1 MDMLKAYACRN
12 GRLHCLTQE
21 EAAEALWFDLE
32 KPDPEEYAFV
42 ARITGLSLPQ
52 HADLVEIESSSRLA
66 VENETLTLSMPIVT
80 RASGV
85 LEAGVCGFVL
95 SQKYLVTLR
104 FAPSI
109 LFNQFNTTPPP
120 ENIPGSMHIFAG
132 LLEGIVDRQ
141 ADSLEKLREELDHLS
156 HQVFHHRLGSQTPA
170 RNAERELQAILITLG
185 RDYDA
190 ISYLRD
196 AQLGVARI
204 APYAIAAVEW
214 MPKPVRDRL
223 KSVQRDVSSLNEF
236 STHLTD
242 KVQFLLDSTL
252 GFINIAQNSLIK
264 VLTIVSIMGIPPT
277 LIAGI
282 YGMNFHDIP
291 ELSWKYGY
299 AYAWAAMIISA
310 VAPLIWFRK
319 KGWI

>member
-1 MDMLKAYACRN
+1 MLRAYSCRD
-12 GRLHCLTQE
+12 GRLHALAQE
-21 EAAEALWFDLE
+21 DAAEAVWFDLE
-32 KPDPEEYAFV
+32 KPTPEEFAYV
-42 ARITGLSLPQ
+42 TRITGFSLP
-52 HADLVEIESSSRLA
+52 HYADLSEIENSSRLS
-66 VENETLTLSMPIVT
+66 VDHDILTLSMPVVT
-80 RASGV
+80 RSGGV

-95 SQKYLVTLR
+95 SPKQLVTLR
-104 FAPSI
+104 FAPS
-109 LFNQFNTTPPP
+109 LVFNRFTTTAPTDSV
-120 ENIPGSMHIFAG
+120 PGSLHIFAS
-132 LLEGIVDRQ
+132 LLEAIVDRL
-141 ADSLEKLREELDHLS
+141 ADALEKLREELDELS
-156 HQVFHHRLGSQTPA
+156 HKIFHHRLGRRTPA
-170 RNAERELQAILITLG
+170 RNAERELQAILVILG
-185 RDYDA
+185 KGYDT

-196 AQLGVARI
+196 SQLGVARI
-204 APYAIAAVEW
+204 APYVITAVDW
-214 MPKPVRDRL
+214 VPRQIRDRL
-223 KSVQRDVSSLNEF
+223 KSTQKDVSSLNEF

-299 AYAWAAMIISA
+299 GFSWSLMIISA

>member
-1 MDMLKAYACRN
+1 MLKAYACRN
-12 GRLHCLTQE
+12 GRLHCLAPE
-21 EAAEALWFDLE
+21 EVSEAVWFDLE

-42 ARITGLSLPQ
+42 TRVTGFSLP
-52 HADLVEIESSSRLA
+52 HYADLSEIENSSRLS
-66 VENETLTLSMPIVT
+66 VEEEVLTLSMPIIT

-95 SQKYLVTLR
+95 SPTCLVTLR
-104 FAPSI
+104 FAPSM
-109 LFNQFNTTPPP
+109 LFNQFTTTAPP
-120 ENIPGSMHIFAG
+120 EGVPGSAHIFAG
-132 LLEGIVDRQ
+132 LLEGIVDRL
-141 ADSLEKLREELDHLS
+141 ADSLEKLREELDELS
-156 HQVFHHRLGSQTPA
+156 HKIFHHRLGSRTAA
-170 RNAERELQAILITLG
+170 RNAERELQAILVTLG

-196 AQLGVARI
+196 SQLGVARI
-204 APYAIAAVEW
+204 APYAATAVSW
-214 MPKPVRDRL
+214 IPNPVRERL
-223 KSVQRDVSSLNEF
+223 KSAEKDISSLNEF

-299 AYAWAAMIISA
+299 GYSWALMIISA

>member
-1 MDMLKAYACRN
+1 MLKAYACQN
-12 GRLHCLTQE
+12 GRLTHLSPE
-21 EAAEALWFDLE
+21 DAADAIWFDLE
-32 KPDPEEYAFV
+32 MPAPEEYAFV
-42 ARITGLSLPQ
+42 ARVTGFSLPQ
-52 HADLVEIESSSRLA
+52 LADLVEIENSSRLA
-66 VENETLTLSMPIVT
+66 AANEILTLSMPIVT

-85 LEAGVCGFVL
+85 LEASVCGFVM
-95 SQKYLVTLR
+95 SPKYLVTLR
-104 FAPSI
+104 FAPSL
-109 LFNQFNTTPPP
+109 LFNQFSTAAPP
-120 ENIPGSMHIFAG
+120 ENIPGSTHIFAG
-132 LLEGIVDRQ
+132 LLEAIVDRQ

-156 HQVFHHRLGSQTPA
+156 HKVFHHRLGSQTPA

-223 KSVQRDVSSLNEF
+223 TSIQRDVSSLNEF

-242 KVQFLLDSTL
+242 KVQFLLDTTL

-264 VLTIVSIMGIPPT
+264 ILTIVSIMGIPPT

-282 YGMNFHDIP
+282 YGMNFHNIP
-291 ELSWKYGY
+291 ELSWHYGY
-299 AYAWAAMIISA
+299 AYAWAAMVTSA
-310 VAPLIWFRK
+310 LAPLVWFRK

>member
-1 MDMLKAYACRN
+1 MLKAYACRD
-12 GRLHCLTQE
+12 GRLHCLTPE
-21 EAAEALWFDLE
+21 EAAGAIWFDLE
-32 KPDPEEYAFV
+32 APTSEEYAFV
-42 ARITGLSLPQ
+42 TRATGFSLP
-52 HADLVEIESSSRLA
+52 HYADLSEIENSSRLS
-66 VENETLTLSMPIVT
+66 VEGEVLTLSMPIVI
-80 RASGV
+80 RSNGV
-85 LEAGVCGFVL
+85 LEDGVCGFVL
-95 SQKYLVTLR
+95 SPKCLVTLR

-109 LFNQFNTTPPP
+109 LFDHFTTSAPS
-120 ENIPGSMHIFAG
+120 EGVPGSAHIFAG
-132 LLEGIVDRQ
+132 LLEDVVSKL
-141 ADSLEKLREELDHLS
+141 ADALEKLREELDQLS
-156 HQVFHHRLGSQTPA
+156 HKIFHHRLASRTPA

-196 AQLGVARI
+196 SQLGVARI
-204 APYAIAAVEW
+204 APYAATSVDWI
-214 MPKPVRDRL
+214 PKPVRDRL
-223 KSVQRDVSSLNEF
+223 KSIQKDVSSLNEF

-282 YGMNFHDIP
+282 YGMNFKIIP
-291 ELSWKYGY
+291 ELDWTYGY
-299 AYAWAAMIISA
+299 AYAWAVMIVSA

>member
-1 MDMLKAYACRN
+1 MLNAYACQN
-12 GRLHCLTQE
+12 GRLHRLAPE
-21 EAAEALWFDLE
+21 EAADAIWFDLE
-32 KPDPEEYAFV
+32 NPAPEEYTFV
-42 ARITGLSLPQ
+42 ARVTGFLLPQ
-52 HADLVEIESSSRLA
+52 QEDLAEIESSSRLA
-66 VENETLTLSMPIVT
+66 VDDDILTLSMPIVT
-80 RASGV
+80 RARGV

-95 SQKYLVTLR
+95 SPKYLVTLR

-109 LFNQFNTTPPP
+109 LFNQFNTAAPP
-120 ENIPGSMHIFAG
+120 ENVPGSAHIFTG
-132 LLEGIVDRQ
+132 LLEAIIDRQ

-156 HQVFHHRLGSQTPA
+156 HRVFHHRRGSQTPA

-204 APYAIAAVEW
+204 APYATAAVEW

-291 ELSWKYGY
+291 ELSWHYGY

-310 VAPLIWFRK
+310 VAPLVWFRK

>member
-1 MDMLKAYACRN
+1 MLKAYACQN
-12 GRLHCLTQE
+12 GRLIRLAPE
-21 EAAEALWFDLE
+21 EAANAIWFDLE
-32 KPDPEEYAFV
+32 IPEPDEYAFV
-42 ARITGLSLPQ
+42 TRVTEFSLPQ
-52 HADLVEIESSSRLA
+52 HADLIEIENSSRLG
-66 VENETLTLSMPIVT
+66 VENEILTLSMPIVT

-95 SQKYLVTLR
+95 SPKFLVTLR
-104 FAPSI
+104 FAPSL
-109 LFNQFNTTPPP
+109 LFNQFNTTAPPD
-120 ENIPGSMHIFAG
+120 NVSGSTHIFAG

-156 HQVFHHRLGSQTPA
+156 HKVFHHRMGNQTPA

-190 ISYLRD
+190 ISFLRD

-282 YGMNFHDIP
+282 YGMNFHNIP
-291 ELSWKYGY
+291 ELSWQYGY
-299 AYAWAAMIISA
+299 EYAWAAMIISA

>member
-1 MDMLKAYACRN
+1 MLKAYACQN
-12 GRLHCLTQE
+12 GRLIRLAPE
-21 EAAEALWFDLE
+21 EAANAIWFDLE
-32 KPDPEEYAFV
+32 TPEPDEYAF
-42 ARITGLSLPQ
+42 ITRVTGFSLPQ
-52 HADLVEIESSSRLA
+52 HAELIEIENSSRLG
-66 VENETLTLSMPIVT
+66 VENEILTLSMPIVT

-95 SQKYLVTLR
+95 SPKCLVTLR
-104 FAPSI
+104 FAPSL
-109 LFNQFNTTPPP
+109 LFNQFNTTAPPDNVP
-120 ENIPGSMHIFAG
+120 ASTHIFAG

-156 HQVFHHRLGSQTPA
+156 HKVFHHRLDSQTPA
-170 RNAERELQAILITLG
+170 RNAERELQAILLTLG

-190 ISYLRD
+190 ISFLRD

-204 APYAIAAVEW
+204 APYARAAVEW
-214 MPKPVRDRL
+214 MPEPVRDRL
-223 KSVQRDVSSLNEF
+223 ASIQRDVSSLNEF

-264 VLTIVSIMGIPPT
+264 ILTIVSIMGIPPT

-282 YGMNFHDIP
+282 YGMNFHNIP
-291 ELSWKYGY
+291 ELSWQYGY
-299 AYAWAAMIISA
+299 EYAWAAMIISA

>member
-1 MDMLKAYACRN
+1 MLKAYACQN
-12 GRLHCLTQE
+12 GRLHRLAPE
-21 EAAEALWFDLE
+21 EAVNAIWFDLE
-32 KPDPEEYAFV
+32 MPDPEEYAFV
-42 ARITGLSLPQ
+42 ARVTGFSLPQ
-52 HADLVEIESSSRLA
+52 HADLIEIENSSRLA
-66 VENETLTLSMPIVT
+66 TENEIITLSMPIVT

-95 SQKYLVTLR
+95 SPKYLVTLR
-104 FAPSI
+104 FASSI
-109 LFNQFNTTPPP
+109 LFNQFNTTAPP

-156 HQVFHHRLGSQTPA
+156 HKVFHQRLGNQPPA

-223 KSVQRDVSSLNEF
+223 TSVQRDVSSLNEF

-282 YGMNFHDIP
+282 YGMNFHNIP
-291 ELSWKYGY
+291 ELSWQYGY
-299 AYAWAAMIISA
+299 EYAWAAMIISA